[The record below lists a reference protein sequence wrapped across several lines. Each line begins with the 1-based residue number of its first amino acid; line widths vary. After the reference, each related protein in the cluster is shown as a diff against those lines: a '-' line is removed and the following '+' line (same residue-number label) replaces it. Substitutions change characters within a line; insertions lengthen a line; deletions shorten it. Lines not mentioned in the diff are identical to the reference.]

1 MDAFLAT
8 ILPFAA
14 TYAPQGWADCVGQT
28 ISIQQYT
35 ALFALLGTTYGG
47 DGRTTFG
54 IPDLRGRVIVG
65 QGQGPGLANYVQGQ
79 RAGSENVTLTAAQL
93 PAHSHGATQAASTVS
108 GGSVS
113 GLTLAVSQATSG
125 HETPQPG
132 EYLAAMIAGGG
143 ENVSAYIAAASRGYT
158 VPLGGLSGG
167 SISGATVANGAI
179 TIASTGNNQPH
190 PNLQPYLVLRY
201 IICIQGLFPP
211 RS

>member
-28 ISIQQYT
+28 MSIQQYT

-108 GGSVS
+108 GGTVV
-113 GLTLAVSQATSG
+113 GLTLAVSQATGG

-132 EYLAAMIAGGG
+132 EYLAVMVANG
-143 ENVSAYIAAASRGYT
+143 ENVSAYIAAASRGNT

-211 RS
+211 RP